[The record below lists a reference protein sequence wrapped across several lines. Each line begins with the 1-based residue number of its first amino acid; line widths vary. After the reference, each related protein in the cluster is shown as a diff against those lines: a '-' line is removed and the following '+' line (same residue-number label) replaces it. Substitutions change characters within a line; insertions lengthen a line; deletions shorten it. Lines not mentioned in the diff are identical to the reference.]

1 VPGPLASSRFAK
13 YAIVGILA
21 LGATLRLWGIS
32 GGLPYSVNV
41 DEPQVMDRAFTMMKS
56 GSPDPKGFYDYPTLT
71 MYMSAAV
78 ASARFLSGAQNHEWR
93 SLDDPR
99 VWQGQF
105 LHWCRIAIAL
115 LSVLTIYVVYR
126 AGLRWGTAAAI
137 VAALMMAVHPQLTQ
151 WAHYVLTDS
160 PMTFFVA
167 VTMLLSLCAA
177 ETGRWSWFLLA
188 GAAAGL
194 AAGTKYNG
202 AVALVMPLVATLA
215 LPAGSAVRERLTA
228 IGAVV
233 GGAAAGFLLAA
244 PYTVLNLPAF
254 LNGFGHLLSVYPP
267 QAEGKYWPYFR
278 YILIAFAPESV
289 RAPYPLFAA
298 AAPALLLLF
307 AGFAVLVAHLR
318 ARATRVRSFVVLLFA
333 AVYFWFVSNQGGPS
347 MTFER
352 YQLAIWP
359 ALAIWFGVGA
369 IAIRDLAAG
378 PGSSILRRRIVTGVL
393 LSVLVVPAF
402 HALGIDQAMHRLH
415 TVQQAGDWI
424 VRNVKPNER
433 VMIGTDWMQLPPRF
447 EHDNANGLTRES
459 IDSYKSRGVVY
470 FVADSD
476 HYAGNPAD
484 PADDLKGYR
493 RIFDATSVVATF
505 SRPGETTYTILK
517 MK

>member
-1 VPGPLASSRFAK
+1 VPGPSASPRFAK
-13 YAIVGILA
+13 YAILGILA
-21 LGATLRLWGIS
+21 LGATLRLSGIS
-32 GGLPYSVNV
+32 GGLPYFVDV
-41 DEPQVMDRAFTMMKS
+41 DEPQVMNRAFTMMKS

-71 MYMSAAV
+71 MYMSTAV
-78 ASARFLSGAQNHEWR
+78 ASVRFLSGAQNHEWR
-93 SLDDPR
+93 SLDDAR
-99 VWQGQF
+99 VWPGQF
-105 LHWCRIAIAL
+105 VLWCRIAIAL

-126 AGLRWGTAAAI
+126 AGLRWGTEAAI
-137 VAALMMAVHPQLTQ
+137 AASLMLAVQPQLTQ
-151 WAHYVLTDS
+151 WSHYVLTDS

-167 VTMLLSLCAA
+167 VALLLSLCAA

-188 GAAAGL
+188 GAGAGL

-202 AVALVMPLVATLA
+202 AVALVMPLVAALA
-215 LPAGSAVRERLTA
+215 LPSGSAVRERLTA
-228 IGAVV
+228 IGAVA
-233 GGAAAGFLLAA
+233 GGAGAAFLLAA
-244 PYTVLNLPAF
+244 PYTVLDLPAF

-267 QAEGKYWPYFR
+267 QAEGKYGLYFR
-278 YILIAFAPESV
+278 HIRIAFAPAGV
-289 RAPYPLFAA
+289 RGYYGLYAA

-307 AGFAVLVAHLR
+307 AGFVMLVAQVR
-318 ARATRVRSFVVLLFA
+318 ARATRVGACIVLFFPA
-333 AVYFWFVSNQGGPS
+333 AYFWFVANQGGPN
-347 MTFER
+347 MAFER

-359 ALAIWFGVGA
+359 ALAIWFGVGV
-369 IAIRDLAAG
+369 IAIRDLIAG
-378 PGSSILRRRIVTGVL
+378 PRSSILRRRIVLGAL
-393 LSVLVVPAF
+393 LSVLVVPAY
-402 HALGIDQAMHRLH
+402 HALSIDQMMHRLH
-415 TVQQAGDWI
+415 TAQQAGDWV

-470 FVADSD
+470 FVADSE
-476 HYAGNPAD
+476 HYSGNPAD